1 MKLRLTPSIVAL
13 ILANAFPVVGVLFLG
28 WTVFPLLLLYWLE
41 NVIVGAFNVA
51 KMMLAQPGDLLRWAG
66 KAFLIPFFMVHFGM
80 FTYVHGM
87 MLFALF
93 GPKPMDP
100 FGFVHTVP
108 AVIRAN
114 QLGWGV
120 ANLIGS
126 HGLSFFWNYLRNG
139 EYQRASLQVLMG
151 QPYSRVIVLHLTV
164 LFGGWIV
171 LLLGSP
177 VGALMILIVLKTAAD
192 LSGHTKERSRFAP
205 ALATPQT
212 AAVTAT

>member
-1 MKLRLTPSIVAL
+1 MTPSIVAL
-13 ILANAFPVVGVLFLG
+13 ILANAFPVFGVLFLG

-41 NVIVGAFNVA
+41 NVVVGAFNVL
-51 KMMLAQPGDLLRWAG
+51 KMMLAQPGDAVYWAG
-66 KAFLIPFFMVHFGM
+66 KVFLIPFFTVHFGG

-87 MLFALF
+87 LLFAIF

-100 FGFVHTVP
+100 FEFLHALP

-120 ANLIGS
+120 ASLIAS

-139 EYQRASLQVLMG
+139 EYQRASLNTLMG
-151 QPYSRVIVLHLTV
+151 QPYGRVIVLHLTV

-171 LLLGSP
+171 MLLGSP
-177 VGALMILIVLKTAAD
+177 VGALIILIAFKTAAD
-192 LSGHTKERSRFAP
+192 LRGHKAERRRFTP
-205 ALATPQT
+205 AAATPPSEIVS
-212 AAVTAT
+212 AS

>member
-1 MKLRLTPSIVAL
+1 VKLRLTPSIVAL

>member
-100 FGFVHTVP
+100 FGFVHTLP

>member
-205 ALATPQT
+205 APATPQT